1 MLDSIKDWFVDRLHK
16 YMDAAREIVENNEEI
31 RSAETYYS
39 TVKATLK
46 KEAALLTKTFCI
58 GMGGILATMLCGWL
72 AELLGHGILKVISA
86 VLALLCV
93 CIVAFIL
100 LAVIGLL
107 LMLRTFFFANRSMA
121 DEWQKVVS
129 DEQYADYVEQSKFL
143 TMTRDKNQRTKC
155 LIYLAAYVAAFVL
168 VVSLWK
174 ALGVV
179 SYVFCYLG
187 IVLLI
192 PYSAYYVS
200 VLLKA
205 LFATGKMY
213 EFKPGVSG
221 KAAQHI
227 REERQRRQEEARC
240 REAEAKQAKEA
251 AIAAERSGI
260 IAHARQY
267 IDTLE
272 RTHPEYCCDRAQKRA
287 EVKSWIMEKCRL
299 NIPDAFCDA
308 YSDLTLGECVLLE
321 KSKNILHL
329 CSEIETQHFQ
339 LNSKLNLILES
350 VTGLAESVCSNY
362 RNQIASAA
370 AEAARVEQEQEERE
384 RKARELGEAGEKE
397 VNYKLKWWL
406 AEHSAYRSIAADCVS
421 KYSGGCIRI
430 AAWDYMKEPQEIDH
444 LLVGPAGVIH
454 IETKNYVGTIRV
466 DDTNYWDRDMRN
478 AGHFTTTESP
488 AFQVKRHAALLSK
501 IVGEDVPVCGI
512 ICLANPNVKLQDA
525 DNSEIP
531 VVKLGELPELL
542 DALDKSTASPLT
554 AQKVTEVIGKIEKA
568 KVRGV
573 PQSQCN
579 PTAKAGGLWCE
590 PRA

>member
-16 YMDAAREIVENNEEI
+16 YMDAAREIVENNEGI

-46 KEAALLTKTFCI
+46 KETSLLTKTFCI
-58 GMGGILATMLCGWL
+58 GMGGILATQLCGWL

-86 VLALLCV
+86 VLVLLCV

-100 LAVIGLL
+100 PAVIGLL

-174 ALGVV
+174 ALGVI

-221 KAAQHI
+221 KTAQHI
-227 REERQRRQEEARC
+227 REERQRRQEEARR
-240 REAEAKQAKEA
+240 REAEAKQAEEA

-272 RTHPEYCCDRAQKRA
+272 LTHPEYCCVRAEKRA

-321 KSKNILHL
+321 KSKNLLHL
-329 CSEIETQHFQ
+329 RSEIETQHFQ

-384 RKARELGEAGEKE
+384 RKARELGEAGERE

-573 PQSQCN
+573 HQN
-579 PTAKAGGLWCE
+579 DK
-590 PRA
+590 

>member
-16 YMDAAREIVENNEEI
+16 YMDAAREIVENNEGI

-46 KEAALLTKTFCI
+46 KETSLLTKTFCI
-58 GMGGILATMLCGWL
+58 GMGGILATQLCGWL

-86 VLALLCV
+86 VLVLLCV

-100 LAVIGLL
+100 PAVIGLL

-174 ALGVV
+174 ALGVI

-221 KAAQHI
+221 KTAQHI
-227 REERQRRQEEARC
+227 REERQRRQEEARR
-240 REAEAKQAKEA
+240 REAEAKQAEEA

-272 RTHPEYCCDRAQKRA
+272 QTHPEYCCVRAQKRA
-287 EVKSWIMEKCRL
+287 EVKSWITEKCRL

-329 CSEIETQHFQ
+329 RSEIEAKHFQ
-339 LNSKLNLILES
+339 LNSQLNLILEG

-370 AEAARVEQEQEERE
+370 AEAARVEQEQEERA

-573 PQSQCN
+573 PQN
-579 PTAKAGGLWCE
+579 DK
-590 PRA
+590 

>member
-16 YMDAAREIVENNEEI
+16 YMDAAREIVENNEGI

-46 KEAALLTKTFCI
+46 KETSLLTKTFCI
-58 GMGGILATMLCGWL
+58 GMGGILATQLCGWL

-86 VLALLCV
+86 VLVLLCV

-100 LAVIGLL
+100 PAVIGLL

-129 DEQYADYVEQSKFL
+129 DGQYADYVEQSKFL

-174 ALGVV
+174 ALGVI

-221 KAAQHI
+221 KTAQHI
-227 REERQRRQEEARC
+227 REERQRRQEEARR
-240 REAEAKQAKEA
+240 REAEAKQAEEA

-272 RTHPEYCCDRAQKRA
+272 QTHPEYCCVRAQKRA

-329 CSEIETQHFQ
+329 RSEIEAKHFQ
-339 LNSKLNLILES
+339 LNSQLNLILEG

-384 RKARELGEAGEKE
+384 RKARELGEAGERE

-573 PQSQCN
+573 PQN
-579 PTAKAGGLWCE
+579 DK
-590 PRA
+590 

>member
-16 YMDAAREIVENNEEI
+16 YMDAAREIVENNEGI

-46 KEAALLTKTFCI
+46 RETSLLTKTFCI
-58 GMGGILATMLCGWL
+58 GMGGILATQLCGWL

-86 VLALLCV
+86 VLVLLCV

-100 LAVIGLL
+100 PAVIGLL

-174 ALGVV
+174 ALGVI

-221 KAAQHI
+221 KTAQHI
-227 REERQRRQEEARC
+227 REERQRRQEEARR
-240 REAEAKQAKEA
+240 REAEAKQAEEA

-272 RTHPEYCCDRAQKRA
+272 QTHPEYCCVRAQKRA
-287 EVKSWIMEKCRL
+287 EVKSWITEKCRL

-329 CSEIETQHFQ
+329 RSEIEAKHFQ
-339 LNSKLNLILES
+339 LNSQLNLILEG

-384 RKARELGEAGEKE
+384 RKARELGEAGERE

-406 AEHSAYRSIAADCVS
+406 AEYSAYRSIAADCVS

-466 DDTNYWDRDMRN
+466 NDTNYWDRDMRN

-573 PQSQCN
+573 PQN
-579 PTAKAGGLWCE
+579 DK
-590 PRA
+590 

>member
-1 MLDSIKDWFVDRLHK
+1 MYKR
-16 YMDAAREIVENNEEI
+16 
-31 RSAETYYS
+31 
-39 TVKATLK
+39 
-46 KEAALLTKTFCI
+46 
-58 GMGGILATMLCGWL
+58 
-72 AELLGHGILKVISA
+72 
-86 VLALLCV
+86 
-93 CIVAFIL
+93 
-100 LAVIGLL
+100 
-107 LMLRTFFFANRSMA
+107 
-121 DEWQKVVS
+121 Q
-129 DEQYADYVEQSKFL
+129 
-143 TMTRDKNQRTKC
+143 
-155 LIYLAAYVAAFVL
+155 VL

-221 KAAQHI
+221 KTAQHI
-227 REERQRRQEEARC
+227 REERQRRQEEARR
-240 REAEAKQAKEA
+240 REAEAKQAEEA

-272 RTHPEYCCDRAQKRA
+272 RTHPEYCCVRAQKRA
-287 EVKSWIMEKCRL
+287 EVKSWITEKCRL

-329 CSEIETQHFQ
+329 RSEIEAKHFQ
-339 LNSKLNLILES
+339 LNSQLNLILEG

-384 RKARELGEAGEKE
+384 RKARELGEAGERE

-444 LLVGPAGVIH
+444 LLVGPAGIIH

-573 PQSQCN
+573 PQN
-579 PTAKAGGLWCE
+579 DK
-590 PRA
+590 

>member
-16 YMDAAREIVENNEEI
+16 YMDAAREIVENDEGI

-46 KEAALLTKTFCI
+46 KEAALLTKTFSI
-58 GMGGILATMLCGWL
+58 GMGGILATLLCGWL

-240 REAEAKQAKEA
+240 REAEAKQAEEA

-272 RTHPEYCCDRAQKRA
+272 RTHPEYCCVRAQKRA

-329 CSEIETQHFQ
+329 CSEIEAKYFQ
-339 LNSKLNLILES
+339 LNSQLNLILEG

-573 PQSQCN
+573 PQN
-579 PTAKAGGLWCE
+579 DK
-590 PRA
+590 

>member
-16 YMDAAREIVENNEEI
+16 YMDAAREIVENDEGI

-46 KEAALLTKTFCI
+46 KEATLLTKTFCI
-58 GMGGILATMLCGWL
+58 GMGGILATLLCGWL

-240 REAEAKQAKEA
+240 REAEAKQAEEA

-272 RTHPEYCCDRAQKRA
+272 RTHPEYCCVRAQKRA

-321 KSKNILHL
+321 KSKNLLHL
-329 CSEIETQHFQ
+329 RSEIEAKYFQ
-339 LNSKLNLILES
+339 LNSQLNLILES

-573 PQSQCN
+573 HQN
-579 PTAKAGGLWCE
+579 DK
-590 PRA
+590 

>member
-16 YMDAAREIVENNEEI
+16 YMDAAREIVENDEGI

-46 KEAALLTKTFCI
+46 KEVTLLTKTFCI
-58 GMGGILATMLCGWL
+58 GMGGILATQLCGWL

-227 REERQRRQEEARC
+227 REERQRRQEEVRC
-240 REAEAKQAKEA
+240 REAEAKQAEEA

-272 RTHPEYCCDRAQKRA
+272 RTHPEYCCVRAQKRA

-329 CSEIETQHFQ
+329 CSEIEAKYFQ
-339 LNSKLNLILES
+339 LNSQLNLILEG

-573 PQSQCN
+573 PQN
-579 PTAKAGGLWCE
+579 DK
-590 PRA
+590 

>member
-16 YMDAAREIVENNEEI
+16 YMDDAREIVEHNEGI

-46 KEAALLTKTFCI
+46 KETSLLTKTFCI
-58 GMGGILATMLCGWL
+58 GMGGILATQLCGWL

-86 VLALLCV
+86 VLVLLCV

-100 LAVIGLL
+100 PAVIGLL

-174 ALGVV
+174 ALGVI

-221 KAAQHI
+221 KTAQHI
-227 REERQRRQEEARC
+227 REERQRRQEEARR
-240 REAEAKQAKEA
+240 REAEAKQAEEA

-272 RTHPEYCCDRAQKRA
+272 QTHPEYCCVRAQKRA
-287 EVKSWIMEKCRL
+287 EVKSWITEKCRL

-329 CSEIETQHFQ
+329 RSEIEAKHFQ
-339 LNSKLNLILES
+339 LNSQLNLILEG

-384 RKARELGEAGEKE
+384 RKARELGEAGERE

-501 IVGEDVPVCGI
+501 IVGENVPVCGI

-573 PQSQCN
+573 PQN
-579 PTAKAGGLWCE
+579 DK
-590 PRA
+590 

>member
-16 YMDAAREIVENNEEI
+16 YMDAAREIVENDEGI

-46 KEAALLTKTFCI
+46 KEATLLTKTFCI
-58 GMGGILATMLCGWL
+58 GMGGILATLLCGWL

-240 REAEAKQAKEA
+240 REAEAKQAEEA

-272 RTHPEYCCDRAQKRA
+272 RTHPEYCCVRAQKRA

-321 KSKNILHL
+321 KSKNLLHL
-329 CSEIETQHFQ
+329 RSEIEAKYFQ
-339 LNSKLNLILES
+339 LNSQLNLILES

-384 RKARELGEAGEKE
+384 RKARELGEAGERE

-573 PQSQCN
+573 HQN
-579 PTAKAGGLWCE
+579 DK
-590 PRA
+590 

>member
-16 YMDAAREIVENNEEI
+16 YMDAAREIVEHNEGI

-46 KEAALLTKTFCI
+46 KETVLLTKTFCI
-58 GMGGILATMLCGWL
+58 GMGGILATQLCGWL
-72 AELLGHGILKVISA
+72 AELLSHGILKVISA
-86 VLALLCV
+86 VLVLLCV

-100 LAVIGLL
+100 PAVIGLL

-205 LFATGKMY
+205 LFETGKMY

-227 REERQRRQEEARC
+227 REERQRRQEEGRR
-240 REAEAKQAKEA
+240 REAEAKQAEEA
-251 AIAAERSGI
+251 AIAAERSDI

-272 RTHPEYCCDRAQKRA
+272 LTHPEYCCVKAEKRA

-321 KSKNILHL
+321 KSKNLLHL
-329 CSEIETQHFQ
+329 RSEIETQHFQ

-350 VTGLAESVCSNY
+350 VTGLTESVCSNY

-573 PQSQCN
+573 PQN
-579 PTAKAGGLWCE
+579 DK
-590 PRA
+590 

>member
-16 YMDAAREIVENNEEI
+16 YMDAAREIVENNEGI

-46 KEAALLTKTFCI
+46 KETSLLTKTFCI
-58 GMGGILATMLCGWL
+58 GMGGILATQLCGWL

-86 VLALLCV
+86 VLVLLCV

-100 LAVIGLL
+100 PAVIGLL

-129 DEQYADYVEQSKFL
+129 DGQYADYVEQSKFL

-174 ALGVV
+174 ALGVI

-221 KAAQHI
+221 KTAQHI
-227 REERQRRQEEARC
+227 REERQRRQEEARR
-240 REAEAKQAKEA
+240 REAEAKQAEEA

-272 RTHPEYCCDRAQKRA
+272 QTHPEYCCVRAQKRA

-329 CSEIETQHFQ
+329 RSEIEVKHFQ
-339 LNSKLNLILES
+339 LNSQLNLILEG

-384 RKARELGEAGEKE
+384 RIARELGEAGERE

-573 PQSQCN
+573 PQN
-579 PTAKAGGLWCE
+579 DK
-590 PRA
+590 

>member
-16 YMDAAREIVENNEEI
+16 YMDAAREIVENDEGI

-39 TVKATLK
+39 TAKATLK
-46 KEAALLTKTFCI
+46 KETVLLTKTFCI
-58 GMGGILATMLCGWL
+58 GMGGILATQLCGWL

-86 VLALLCV
+86 VLVLLCV

-100 LAVIGLL
+100 PAVIGLL

-227 REERQRRQEEARC
+227 REERQRRQEEARR
-240 REAEAKQAKEA
+240 REAEAKQAEEA

-272 RTHPEYCCDRAQKRA
+272 RTHPEYCCVRAQKRA
-287 EVKSWIMEKCRL
+287 EVKSWITEKCRL

-329 CSEIETQHFQ
+329 RSEIEAKHFQ
-339 LNSKLNLILES
+339 LNSQLNLILEG

-384 RKARELGEAGEKE
+384 RKARELGEAGERE

-430 AAWDYMKEPQEIDH
+430 AAWGYMKEPQEIDH

-554 AQKVTEVIGKIEKA
+554 AQKVTEVIGKIEKT

-573 PQSQCN
+573 PQN
-579 PTAKAGGLWCE
+579 DK
-590 PRA
+590 

>member
-1 MLDSIKDWFVDRLHK
+1 
-16 YMDAAREIVENNEEI
+16 MDAAREIVENNEGI

-46 KEAALLTKTFCI
+46 KETALLTKTFCI
-58 GMGGILATMLCGWL
+58 GMGGILATQLCGWL

-86 VLALLCV
+86 VLVLLCV

-100 LAVIGLL
+100 PAVIGLL

-205 LFATGKMY
+205 LFETGKMY

-227 REERQRRQEEARC
+227 REERQRRQEEARR
-240 REAEAKQAKEA
+240 REAEAKQAEEA
-251 AIAAERSGI
+251 AIAAERSDI
-260 IAHARQY
+260 IAHTRQY

-272 RTHPEYCCDRAQKRA
+272 LTHPEYCCVRAEKRA

-321 KSKNILHL
+321 KSKSLLHL
-329 CSEIETQHFQ
+329 RSEIETQHFQ

-512 ICLANPNVKLQDA
+512 ICLANPCIRFVENYQ
-525 DNSEIP
+525 
-531 VVKLGELPELL
+531 
-542 DALDKSTASPLT
+542 
-554 AQKVTEVIGKIEKA
+554 
-568 KVRGV
+568 
-573 PQSQCN
+573 
-579 PTAKAGGLWCE
+579 
-590 PRA
+590 

>member
-16 YMDAAREIVENNEEI
+16 YMDAAREIVENDEGI

-58 GMGGILATMLCGWL
+58 SMGGILATLLCGWL

-221 KAAQHI
+221 KTAQHI

-240 REAEAKQAKEA
+240 REAEAKQAEEA
-251 AIAAERSGI
+251 AIAAERSDI

-272 RTHPEYCCDRAQKRA
+272 LTHPEYCCVRAQKRA

-329 CSEIETQHFQ
+329 RSEIETQHFQ
-339 LNSKLNLILES
+339 LNSQLNLILEG

-542 DALDKSTASPLT
+542 DALDKSTTSPLT

-573 PQSQCN
+573 PQN
-579 PTAKAGGLWCE
+579 DK
-590 PRA
+590 